1 MEKYINEILQYQD
14 ILRLQIERENHEF
27 NGALSEK
34 EMVYNDINVY
44 CDNDFEEWTIDEFI
58 EYIEYLENL
67 TQINNSLGL

>member
-1 MEKYINEILQYQD
+1 MEKYINEILQYHE
-14 ILRLQIERENHEF
+14 ILRLQIERENHDF

-44 CDNDFEEWTIDEFI
+44 CDNDFEEWIIDDFI

>member
-34 EMVYNDINVY
+34 EMVYNDINIY
-44 CDNDFEEWTIDEFI
+44 CDNDFEEWTVDEFI
-58 EYIEYLENL
+58 EYIKYLENL